1 MSDNKTDNKPEV
13 KPEAKWYEIPLRD
26 WSIIA
31 AVFYFA
37 IGNAGSKAGSEE
49 KLAGFTKGLTD
60 LVISVKELGQKYD
73 SEIKYLREENNKQAI
88 EIEVIKSRLQSIE
101 NKK

>member
-1 MSDNKTDNKPEV
+1 MSDSKTDNKPEV

-31 AVFYFA
+31 AVFYFVV
-37 IGNAGSKAGSEE
+37 GNAGSKAGSEE
-49 KLAGFTKGLTD
+49 KLAGFTTTLTEINTALKD
-60 LVISVKELGQKYD
+60 MNRKYETEIKELRSND
-73 SEIKYLREENNKQAI
+73 NKQSI
-88 EIEVIKSRLQSIE
+88 EIEVLKSRVQSLE

>member
-60 LVISVKELGQKYD
+60 LNANVKELGQKYE
-73 SEIKYLREENNKQAI
+73 SELKELRANDNKKSV
-88 EIEVIKSRLQSIE
+88 EIEVLKSRVQSLE